1 MRIGISP
8 PETDPPLIV
17 DSNAVLT
24 FPVSCQFFQPIA
36 GRNSQILDRLR
47 RIQHRQLPKS
57 RFLYVLAKPP

>member
-47 RIQHRQLPKS
+47 RIQHR
-57 RFLYVLAKPP
+57 